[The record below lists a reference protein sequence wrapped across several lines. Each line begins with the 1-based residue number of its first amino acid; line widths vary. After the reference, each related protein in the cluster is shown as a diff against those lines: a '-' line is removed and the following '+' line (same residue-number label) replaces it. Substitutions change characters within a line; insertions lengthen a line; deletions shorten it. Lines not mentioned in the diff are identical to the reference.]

1 MRNRF
6 IKKLATVTG
15 SAILI
20 GMLSVTPARADDS
33 AALAIIAQN
42 TTSIL
47 TDVTN
52 IPEYVTTMVQY
63 AMNMTATDTSQS
75 TQTMQSNFATI
86 GAAIATNSA
95 SQLALQANFN
105 ADLLAGATSATLPF
119 GNDLIYTSLYGMY
132 VFNPDPRNNQKNG
145 AQPVNAAYNY
155 IKIASGMKLPH
166 AIPQPSW
173 KGSAYDNARYGGYY
187 ATVTAA
193 ESFNAY
199 ILSQQML
206 DAQNSGLTA
215 AQNALITQ
223 ASSSDWIAT
232 IASEAIGAVLRQLL
246 MFTSQNYVLMSQLLQ
261 VQKQQL
267 AAQAMTN
274 TLLIVNSQA
283 NEGTL
288 LAKAQ
293 SSSPH

>member
-6 IKKLATVTG
+6 IKKLVTVTG

-20 GMLSVTPARADDS
+20 GTLFVTPARADDS

-86 GAAIATNSA
+86 GAAIAANPA

-105 ADLLAGATSATLPF
+105 ADLLKGATSATLPF
-119 GNDLIYTSLYGMY
+119 GNDLIYTSLYGMH
-132 VFNPDPRNNQKNG
+132 VFDPDPRNNQKNDT
-145 AQPVNAAYNY
+145 QPVNAAYNY
-155 IKIASGMKLPH
+155 IKIASGMMLPH

-173 KGSAYDNARYGGYY
+173 KGSGYDNARYAGYY
-187 ATVTAA
+187 ETVTAA

-199 ILSQQML
+199 VLSQQML

-232 IASEAIGAVLRQLL
+232 IASEAIGAVLRQIL

-288 LAKAQ
+288 LARAQ
-293 SSSPH
+293 APTPH